1 MLVGNVMANKEN
13 ENLTVFGS
21 ETEFDGVLE
30 FTDSVVITGKFHGTI
45 NASGNLEI
53 EKNAICNV
61 DNMKAQSV
69 VISGQVTGNVEG
81 KERIELCSGSKV
93 KGDLTSARLR
103 IADNVEFDGKVSMID
118 EIPSTDIF
126 AVGSQEFK
134 NSLVMRTNEAN

>member
-1 MLVGNVMANKEN
+1 MANKEN

-30 FTDSVVITGKFHGTI
+30 FTDSVVITGKFHGTL

>member
-1 MLVGNVMANKEN
+1 MANKEN

-103 IADNVEFDGKVSMID
+103 IADNVEFEGKVSMID

>member
-1 MLVGNVMANKEN
+1 MANKEN

-103 IADNVEFDGKVSMID
+103 IADNVEFDGKVAMID

>member
-1 MLVGNVMANKEN
+1 MANKEN

-45 NASGNLEI
+45 NASGDLEI

-81 KERIELCSGSKV
+81 KERIELCSGSRV

-118 EIPSTDIF
+118 DVPSTDIF

>member
-1 MLVGNVMANKEN
+1 MANKEN

-81 KERIELCSGSKV
+81 KERIGLCSGSKV

>member
-1 MLVGNVMANKEN
+1 MANKEN

-21 ETEFDGVLE
+21 DTEFDGVLE

>member
-1 MLVGNVMANKEN
+1 MANKEN

>member
-1 MLVGNVMANKEN
+1 MANKEN

-61 DNMKAQSV
+61 DNIKAQSV

-81 KERIELCSGSKV
+81 KERIELCSGSKG

-126 AVGSQEFK
+126 AVGAQEFK

>member
-1 MLVGNVMANKEN
+1 MANKEN

-45 NASGNLEI
+45 NASGNLES

>member
-1 MLVGNVMANKEN
+1 MANKEN

-81 KERIELCSGSKV
+81 KERTELCSGSKV

>member
-1 MLVGNVMANKEN
+1 MANKEN

-134 NSLVMRTNEAN
+134 TSLVMRTNEAN

>member
-1 MLVGNVMANKEN
+1 MANKEN

-81 KERIELCSGSKV
+81 KERIELCSGRKV

>member
-1 MLVGNVMANKEN
+1 MANKEN

-126 AVGSQEFK
+126 TVGSQEFK

>member
-1 MLVGNVMANKEN
+1 MANKEN

-134 NSLVMRTNEAN
+134 DSLVMRTNEAN

>member
-1 MLVGNVMANKEN
+1 MANKEN

-21 ETEFDGVLE
+21 DTEFDGVLE

-118 EIPSTDIF
+118 EIPSTGIF

>member
-1 MLVGNVMANKEN
+1 MANKEN

-61 DNMKAQSV
+61 DNMMAQSV

>member
-1 MLVGNVMANKEN
+1 MANKEN
-13 ENLTVFGS
+13 ENLTVIGS

>member
-1 MLVGNVMANKEN
+1 MANKEN

-53 EKNAICNV
+53 EKSAICNV

>member
-1 MLVGNVMANKEN
+1 MVNSIANKEN

>member
-1 MLVGNVMANKEN
+1 MANKEN
-13 ENLTVFGS
+13 ENLTGFGS

>member
-1 MLVGNVMANKEN
+1 MANKEN

-103 IADNVEFDGKVSMID
+103 IADNVEFDGKVTMID

>member
-1 MLVGNVMANKEN
+1 MANKEN

-69 VISGQVTGNVEG
+69 VISGQLTGNVEG

>member
-1 MLVGNVMANKEN
+1 MANKEN

-61 DNMKAQSV
+61 DNMKAQPV

>member
-1 MLVGNVMANKEN
+1 MANKEN

-134 NSLVMRTNEAN
+134 NSLVMRTNDAN

>member
-1 MLVGNVMANKEN
+1 MANKEN

-134 NSLVMRTNEAN
+134 NSLVMQTNEAN

>member
-1 MLVGNVMANKEN
+1 MANKEN

-61 DNMKAQSV
+61 DNMKVQFV

-126 AVGSQEFK
+126 TVGSQEFK

>member
-1 MLVGNVMANKEN
+1 MANKEN

-69 VISGQVTGNVEG
+69 VISGQGTGNVEG

-103 IADNVEFDGKVSMID
+103 IADNVEFDGKVTMID

>member
-1 MLVGNVMANKEN
+1 MANKEN

-61 DNMKAQSV
+61 DNIKAQSV

>member
-1 MLVGNVMANKEN
+1 
-13 ENLTVFGS
+13 
-21 ETEFDGVLE
+21 
-30 FTDSVVITGKFHGTI
+30 
-45 NASGNLEI
+45 
-53 EKNAICNV
+53 
-61 DNMKAQSV
+61 MKAQSV

>member
-1 MLVGNVMANKEN
+1 MANKEN

-134 NSLVMRTNEAN
+134 NSLVIRTNEAN